1 MTVLRTFA
9 LGLVASVLL
18 GHIASAEEVSI
29 KGHNHDQVQGKC
41 SGDGDVYWTE
51 GKTGST
57 YGCLHADG
65 SGIVCGG
72 VTAQQKNTCST
83 FFQASFP
90 KRQLPTRGAAQRAG
104 AKKLSK

>member
-1 MTVLRTFA
+1 MQISHVLA
-9 LGLVASVLL
+9 VAVLAVL
-18 GHIASAEEVSI
+18 MFGPISRAEEVSI
-29 KGHNHDQVQGKC
+29 KGNSHNRVQGRC

-83 FFQASFP
+83 FRQASFP
-90 KRQLPTRGAAQRAG
+90 KPQLPTRNLAQRG
-104 AKKLSK
+104 GEKKD